1 MMRQRLVGA
10 LVLLCGGVIIWTL
23 LFTGPAEYK
32 VDRQSQIPPEPRVDP
47 VLGVS
52 PERPGGIVSADRP
65 LVPAQPQ
72 LPPQDVSEQAE
83 STAAAK
89 DSESDAD
96 LATPA
101 KLAQHATA
109 GSAAA
114 VDQPQPRKPPRKN
127 ETAAPESAASADM
140 AAPGLDEH
148 GLAEAWVIQVGS
160 FSKSSNAESLKQR
173 LQKGGHK
180 AYVDQREY
188 QGRPVYRVLVGPLLN
203 RNTAN
208 SEKKNI
214 DARFGVSSLVTRFEA
229 RP

>member
-10 LVLLCGGVIIWTL
+10 LVLLCGGVILWTL

-52 PERPGGIVSADRP
+52 PERPGGIASADRP
-65 LVPAQPQ
+65 LVAPQPQ
-72 LPPQDVSEQAE
+72 LAPQDIDAEAEPAAEPDKQASKEASVGEDKPKSE
-83 STAAAK
+83 TP
-89 DSESDAD
+89 D
-96 LATPA
+96 TPA
-101 KLAQHATA
+101 
-109 GSAAA
+109 
-114 VDQPQPRKPPRKN
+114 VVEPQPEKQPP
-127 ETAAPESAASADM
+127 AGGSMD
-140 AAPGLDEH
+140 DH

-160 FSKSSNAESLKQR
+160 FSKAANAESLKQR

-180 AYVDQREY
+180 AYIDKREY
-188 QGRPVYRVLVGPLLN
+188 QGKPLYRVLVGPMLN
-203 RNTAN
+203 RNTAD

-229 RP
+229 KP